1 MTTMPYGSIS
11 KPFSPNGEGFG
22 TRPRVAFVSTYP
34 PTMCGL
40 ATFTASLRSAMAQN
54 RGDSREL
61 DVVELTDYPDAD
73 PDRPEVIA
81 SIVPSEHLTIRRAA
95 EQIADHDV
103 VVIQHEYGLWG
114 PRMGAAVLDF
124 LEMIDA
130 PLITTLHTLLPRPT
144 AIQTEIIEG
153 LHERSRYTV
162 VPTRGAR
169 ELLAERYLVDPASV
183 VIVPHGTDRPH
194 RTLARIR
201 SFETARI
208 VSPRLLSWGL
218 IGPGKGLEWA
228 IRAVGTLAKRWP
240 QIRYT
245 IAGRTHPKVLTREG
259 EAYRRSLEFLVSD
272 LGIESNVVFID
283 DYLSEDR
290 LRGLLLEATAALLP
304 YDSSEQM
311 VSGVLVEA
319 ISAEVPVIATS
330 FPHAVE
336 MAREGAAIA
345 VPHKDSEALAAAVA
359 TLLGTP
365 TAISEMTRAQRRV
378 SAELDW
384 AHVAVHYEDLIESAF
399 RDSAKMSHVPT
410 AS

>member
-1 MTTMPYGSIS
+1 MTMHPHSTS
-11 KPFSPNGEGFG
+11 KP
-22 TRPRVAFVSTYP
+22 TVAFVSTYP

-40 ATFTASLRSAMAQN
+40 ATFTASLRSAIGQN
-54 RGDSREL
+54 RGASTGIE
-61 DVVELTDYPDAD
+61 VVELTDDPDTQ

-81 SIVPSEHLTIRRAA
+81 SIVPTEPLTMHRAV
-95 EQIADHDV
+95 DRLSNHDV
-103 VVIQHEYGLWG
+103 VILQHEYGIWG
-114 PRMGAAVLDF
+114 PQMGVAVLDF

-169 ELLAERYLVDPASV
+169 ELLGERYRVDTASV
-183 VIVPHGTDRPH
+183 VIVPHGTDPPH
-194 RTLARIR
+194 PSLARLR
-201 SFETARI
+201 SSETARI

-228 IRAVGTLAKRWP
+228 IRAVALLVGRWP
-240 QIRYT
+240 RITYT
-245 IAGRTHPKVLTREG
+245 IAGKTHPKVLTSEG
-259 EAYRRSLEFLVSD
+259 EGYRRSLERLVSD
-272 LGIESNVVFID
+272 LGIENNVVFID
-283 DYLSEDR
+283 DYISEGR
-290 LRGLLLEATAALLP
+290 LKGLLLEATAAILP

-319 ISAEVPVIATS
+319 ISAGVPVIATA

-336 MAREGAAIA
+336 MARDGAAVA
-345 VPHKDSEALAAAVA
+345 VPHRNSDALADAVA
-359 TLLGTP
+359 TLLETP
-365 TAISEMTRAQRRV
+365 TGIREMTRAQRRV

-384 AHVAVHYEDLIESAF
+384 ANVGWRYEDLIESAV
-399 RDSAKMSHVPT
+399 RGSAKMSRVST